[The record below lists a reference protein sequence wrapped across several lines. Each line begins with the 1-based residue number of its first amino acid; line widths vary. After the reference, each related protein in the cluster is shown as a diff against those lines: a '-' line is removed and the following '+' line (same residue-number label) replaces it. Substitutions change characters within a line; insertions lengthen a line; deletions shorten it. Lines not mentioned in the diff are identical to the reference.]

1 MFIPTRRAN
10 KKPCLSKV
18 LRLEANNLFSFR
30 RTANAPVLRQG
41 RRNPLPDCV
50 SSLCLAASLRSAFTL
65 QAAGKRMRPGGA
77 GKMQASSWRIVQQLG
92 KTGNSIFS
100 LLYLWRMIRPY
111 LPHQLLHL
119 LNQWTLK
126 LTLFANP
133 YIRISIH
140 EYIKRNIRPHSAYAA
155 VEAYLST
162 RSLSEANRLK
172 AETVTRPDCVGERL
186 ALSIAESQSVHDEF
200 LGAKVEWIA
209 GRVNR
214 RSEKGDEPENR
225 CYTLVFHKR
234 YRDLVSNAYLDH
246 VIREGKLQTT
256 RRKRQ
261 KLYTN
266 SHHSGTGWSHIVF
279 DHPAS
284 FEKLAMDPEKK
295 EEIVEDLM
303 SFKNSKDLYTR
314 IGKAWKR
321 GYLLYGPPG
330 TGKSTLIA
338 AMANLLHY
346 DIYDLELTSVTNNKQ
361 LRQLLAEITGKS
373 IVVIEDIDCS
383 LDLTG
388 SRKKSKNPAPEKSSN
403 SESDCPGVTLSG
415 LLNFID
421 GLWSSC
427 SGERIIVF
435 TTNHVEKLDPA
446 LIRRGRMDRHIE
458 LSYCTFEGFK
468 VLARTYLELEEHPL
482 FESIEI
488 LMKATEITPADVA
501 EILMPKSSQDVA
513 ASAEPALQHLVEA
526 LQEKNA
532 IAAGKKN

>member
-1 MFIPTRRAN
+1 
-10 KKPCLSKV
+10 
-18 LRLEANNLFSFR
+18 
-30 RTANAPVLRQG
+30 
-41 RRNPLPDCV
+41 
-50 SSLCLAASLRSAFTL
+50 
-65 QAAGKRMRPGGA
+65 
-77 GKMQASSWRIVQQLG
+77 MQASSWRIVHRLR
-92 KTGNSIFS
+92 KTGNAILT
-100 LLYLWRMIRPY
+100 LLFLWRMIRPY
-111 LPHQLLHL
+111 LPHQLLRL

-162 RSLSEANRLK
+162 RSLEEANRLT
-172 AETVTRPDCVGERL
+172 AEMVTRPDGVGERL
-186 ALSIAESQSVHDEF
+186 ALSIAESQRVHDEF
-200 LGAKVEWIA
+200 RGAKVEWIA
-209 GRVNR
+209 GRVRR
-214 RSEKGDEPENR
+214 RSEKENELENR
-225 CYTLVFHKR
+225 YYTLVFHKS

-246 VIREGKLQTT
+246 VIREGKLQQGT

-279 DHPAS
+279 DHPAN
-284 FEKLAMDPEKK
+284 FEKLAMDPEKR
-295 EEIVEDLM
+295 EEIVQDLM
-303 SFKNSKDLYTR
+303 SFKDSKDLYTR

-338 AMANLLHY
+338 AMANLLYY
-346 DIYDLELTSVTNNKQ
+346 DIYDLELTSVTDNKQ

-373 IVVIEDIDCS
+373 IVVIEDIGCS

-388 SRKKSKNPAPEKSSN
+388 SRKKSKNSAPEKSSRN
-403 SESDCPGVTLSG
+403 ESDGPRVTLSG

-482 FESIEI
+482 FESIEM
-488 LMKATEITPADVA
+488 LMKETNITPADVA
-501 EILMPKSSQDVA
+501 DILMPNSSKDIA

-526 LQEKNA
+526 LQQRNA
-532 IAAGKKN
+532 SAASAAGIQN